1 MSFSVVRQ
9 HPGTNE
15 QRPLAFSP
23 RHQVQMFTRRRVSC
37 QSVSEPQRRLLR
49 HRSKHEY
56 RPSPAPPA
64 GRLCLSGRRRCLR
77 TFVCICKYKFP
88 TVRDCVSP
96 QAVRALNAA
105 EALGAAQVL
114 SAARCFNFECVVTF
128 PGQLVFSPC
137 SFYCRGT
144 AAQHTT
150 HNLSRAVGCSHA
162 PPTLSHSHLVV
173 FSRYL

>member
-1 MSFSVVRQ
+1 M
-9 HPGTNE
+9 PT
-15 QRPLAFSP
+15 
-23 RHQVQMFTRRRVSC
+23 C
-37 QSVSEPQRRLLR
+37 VSEPQRRLLGR
-49 HRSKHEY
+49 RCKHEY
-56 RPSPAPPA
+56 RPSPPPPPPA
-64 GRLCLSGRRRCLR
+64 GRLRLSGRRRCLR

-96 QAVRALNAA
+96 QAARTLNAA
-105 EALGAAQVL
+105 EALAAAQVL
-114 SAARCFNFECVVTF
+114 SAARSFNFECVVTF

-137 SFYCRGT
+137 SFHCRGT

-150 HNLSRAVGCSHA
+150 HKSSRAVGCSHA